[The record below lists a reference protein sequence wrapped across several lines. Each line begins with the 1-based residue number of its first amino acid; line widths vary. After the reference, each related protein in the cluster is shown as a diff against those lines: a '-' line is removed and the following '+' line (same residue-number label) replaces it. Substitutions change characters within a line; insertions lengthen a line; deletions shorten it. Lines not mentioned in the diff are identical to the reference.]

1 MFISLTV
8 DYLCYLLIHFFS
20 LTIGSFSLYASHT
33 LLSRQHLCKHLY
45 STVHVYLYK
54 SICFIMM
61 DLNSF
66 VLILWPPYFHLLYI
80 EVLTSESGLSFP
92 IDVGENYKDSP

>member
-1 MFISLTV
+1 
-8 DYLCYLLIHFFS
+8 
-20 LTIGSFSLYASHT
+20 
-33 LLSRQHLCKHLY
+33 
-45 STVHVYLYK
+45 
-54 SICFIMM
+54 MM

>member
-1 MFISLTV
+1 M
-8 DYLCYLLIHFFS
+8 LLILCFP
-20 LTIGSFSLYASHT
+20 ASIFANI
-33 LLSRQHLCKHLY
+33 C
-45 STVHVYLYK
+45 TVHVYLYK